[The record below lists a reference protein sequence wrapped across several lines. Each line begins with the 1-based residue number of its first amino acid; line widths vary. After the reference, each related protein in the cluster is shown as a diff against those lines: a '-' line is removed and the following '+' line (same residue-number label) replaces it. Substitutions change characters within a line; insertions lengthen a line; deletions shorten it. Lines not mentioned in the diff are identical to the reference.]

1 MLSSHLLPARRTP
14 GQLNEAATELYQS
27 MLGTGNFMQLSRY
40 DQMLLTV
47 CRIIIQQGSYTEPF
61 EITLPE
67 GSELTPYGQLL
78 TGQLNTIARFV
89 NDGQRI
95 GWYERVP
102 VNDGATGEEL
112 DQIDHDEF
120 AMPHLSML
128 VEELVQAY
136 LARFR

>member
-1 MLSSHLLPARRTP
+1 MLTSNLLPAVRTP
-14 GQLNEAATELYQS
+14 GDLVRASRELYQY
-27 MLGTGNFMQLSRY
+27 MKGEGNFMTLCPY
-40 DQMLLTV
+40 DQSLLNA

-61 EITLPE
+61 EITLAE

-78 TGQLNTIARFV
+78 TGQLNTIAQFV

-102 VNDGATGEEL
+102 VNNEATGEEL

-136 LARFR
+136 LAKFR